1 MISPRVLCRE
11 IRSRSILRSKAESS
25 LKDSILDLLMWPPVG
40 DVSHFYNPTFGVH
53 VGEVEALRRG
63 WSPGLSD
70 GRHPLGD
77 IRIQGCDGTR
87 SPTRRLNRVDV
98 YHQ

>member
-77 IRIQGCDGTR
+77 IRIQGCDVTR
-87 SPTRRLNRVDV
+87 CPSRRLNRVDV